1 MQLSRPHTCFGS
13 TYNSGT
19 DTNTRKHPM
28 TADALLAEIAR
39 KSDFI
44 FAGWNVLM
52 LAGVGVLV
60 ASAFLRPYP
69 RVGLAVRA
77 AFGFFAVTHLLGMLH
92 VLKQWTSLEDAL
104 KFALRGEPDMADKL
118 AFAAMAPHAGWVVPF
133 HLAFDGFVLAAA
145 WWAGR
150 PVLR

>member
-1 MQLSRPHTCFGS
+1 V
-13 TYNSGT
+13 
-19 DTNTRKHPM
+19 
-28 TADALLAEIAR
+28 TADTLLAEIAK

-60 ASAFLRPYP
+60 VTPLLRSHP

-77 AFGFFAVTHLLGMLH
+77 AFAFFAITHLLGMLH
-92 VLKQWTSLEDAL
+92 VLKQWASLEDAL
-104 KFALRGEPDMADKL
+104 KFALRGDPDMADKL
-118 AFAAMAPHAGWVVPF
+118 AFAAMAPHVTWVVPF
-133 HLAFDGFVLAAA
+133 HLTFDGFVIAAA

-150 PVLR
+150 SK

>member
-1 MQLSRPHTCFGS
+1 
-13 TYNSGT
+13 
-19 DTNTRKHPM
+19 M
-28 TADALLAEIAR
+28 TAEALLAEIAK

-60 ASAFLRPYP
+60 ASPFLRPHP
-69 RVGLAVRA
+69 RVGLAVRT

-92 VLKQWTSLEDAL
+92 VLKQWASLEDAL
-104 KFALRGEPDMADKL
+104 KFILRGEPDVTNKL
-118 AFAAMAPHAGWVVPF
+118 EFAAMAPHAGWVVPF
-133 HLAFDGFVLAAA
+133 HLAFDGFALVAA

-150 PVLR
+150 TQSSVTPAS

>member
-1 MQLSRPHTCFGS
+1 MIA
-13 TYNSGT
+13 
-19 DTNTRKHPM
+19 DT
-28 TADALLAEIAR
+28 LLAEIAK

-52 LAGVGVLV
+52 LAGVGVLI
-60 ASAFLRPYP
+60 ASAFLRHHP

-92 VLKQWTSLEDAL
+92 VLKQWASLEDAL
-104 KFALRGEPDMADKL
+104 KFVLRGEPDLADKL
-118 AFAAMAPHAGWVVPF
+118 AFAAMAPHATWVVPF
-133 HLAFDGFVLAAA
+133 HLVYDGFVLAAA

-150 PVLR
+150 R